1 MVKNPTDSLPTV
13 FFWLQGLKKVLKP
26 FSVGSK
32 QKGILYACKCSRKYV
47 ICFSNMT
54 QLYGTLLASRRTHTH
69 MTSWGWRLAVESNI
83 WTEWK
88 SSLCKIRIEI
98 NSERALMGL
107 GKSLPHTFSLT
118 RRAGEG
124 KMRKIY
130 VYAPER
136 GEWPRWHPSPA
147 KYCTFI
153 GSASRISLLHYSLS
167 ENEIL
172 RIKEGSDSKGNW
184 IGWKRLQ
191 GQ

>member
-1 MVKNPTDSLPTV
+1 MPASAQENMWSASAIWLN
-13 FFWLQGLKKVLKP
+13 FMGLFWQAGEPMHTWQAGDEGLQLRVIFGL
-26 FSVGSK
+26 SE
-32 QKGILYACKCSRKYV
+32 
-47 ICFSNMT
+47 NH
-54 QLYGTLLASRRTHTH
+54 LL
-69 MTSWGWRLAVESNI
+69 W
-83 WTEWK
+83 
-88 SSLCKIRIEI
+88 KIRIEI

-118 RRAGEG
+118 QRAREG

-147 KYCTFI
+147 KYCALI

-167 ENEIL
+167 ENKIL

-184 IGWKRLQ
+184 VGWKRLH